1 MGIIL
6 WIKGSTSQDSVES
19 FLKIQSNLFLRRGQ
33 NLRIQS
39 DNDLL
44 PELKKINRVKLRGG
58 GLLDNDNCR
67 EVFSSKYSKV

>member
-44 PELKKINRVKLRGG
+44 PELKKITRVKLRGG
-58 GLLDNDNCR
+58 TSCP